1 MRPSPGAC
9 VVTSVHRMSLLDRFD
24 RVVLIVQGRIVDSG
38 SVAELAE
45 RQAQFR
51 AMLGAEA
58 AAETKV
64 A

>member
-1 MRPSPGAC
+1 MVA
-9 VVTSVHRMSLLDRFD
+9 SVHRMSLLDRFD